1 MNQNARKTAKPK
13 LKKIS
18 TSFRITVILVMTVEI
33 TSETV
38 SLIYYMT
45 VLMRFLT

>member
-1 MNQNARKTAKPK
+1 MKKMQEKQQKQK
-13 LKKIS
+13 LKKIY

-33 TSETV
+33 TSEAV

-45 VLMRFLT
+45 VLMKFLT